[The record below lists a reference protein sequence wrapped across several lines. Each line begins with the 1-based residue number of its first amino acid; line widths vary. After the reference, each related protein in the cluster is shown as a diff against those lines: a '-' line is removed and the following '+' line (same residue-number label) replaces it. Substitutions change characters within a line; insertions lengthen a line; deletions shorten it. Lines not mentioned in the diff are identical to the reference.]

1 MGDGQGFIVD
11 VIVKICFPFD
21 GVPLCVPTEDG
32 LHLLKNQEIPI
43 FLSKAMFFC
52 NSFSI
57 TS

>member
-43 FLSKAMFFC
+43 CSRNFTSLLS
-52 NSFSI
+52 S
-57 TS
+57 